1 MIELLPFTDED
12 IDRLV
17 GWFPTPESL
26 FVWTATTF
34 EHPLTR
40 EQVKKFVDD
49 SRQRGDRLFFKAVG
63 PDGEVF
69 GHIELGA
76 IDRHHASLRI
86 GRVVVDPALR
96 GRGLAAGMMRAAVEK
111 SFRELEMHRVELWVL
126 EDNHSAIASYERVGF
141 RREGVLRDVLKGP
154 EGYRSGIVMSLLE
167 QEWKQQKT

>member
-1 MIELLPFTDED
+1 MIELQPFTDED

-40 EQVKKFVDD
+40 EQVKRFVDE
-49 SRQRGDRLFFKAVG
+49 SRQQGDRLFFKAVA
-63 PDGEVF
+63 DGEVF

-76 IDRHHASLRI
+76 IDHPNKSLRI
-86 GRVVVDPALR
+86 GRVVIDPAQR
-96 GRGLAAGMMRAAVEK
+96 GRGLGAGMMRAAVEK
-111 SFRELEMHRVELWVL
+111 SFRELRMHRVALWVL

-154 EGYRSGIVMSLLE
+154 GGYRSGIVMSILE
-167 QEWKQQKT
+167 GEWS